1 MPLLQKGRPTSGTA
15 PTSHSHGGGRWE
27 REARAKVIA
36 AEGEMRASHSL
47 REAGD
52 VISTS
57 PAALQ
62 VHDAPARILFA
73 SSPPLSPPPASVIRR
88 DTTLIIKYRQLSN
101 HTAPAV

>member
-1 MPLLQKGRPTSGTA
+1 MATEAEAG
-15 PTSHSHGGGRWE
+15 

-62 VHDAPARILFA
+62 VHDAPARILC